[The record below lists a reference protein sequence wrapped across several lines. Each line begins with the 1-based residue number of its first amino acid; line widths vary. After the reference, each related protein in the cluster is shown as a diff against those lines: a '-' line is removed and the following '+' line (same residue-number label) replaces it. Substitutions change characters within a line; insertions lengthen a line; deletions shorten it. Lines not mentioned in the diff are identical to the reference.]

1 MSKREAILNAA
12 IELFARKGY
21 NGTAVSEIALQADVA
36 QGTVFHHFK
45 SKENLLISI
54 CDELV
59 KEYITGLGEAAAG
72 PGTGWESLE
81 RVLNFSQR
89 FKKDQYESIVVASR
103 ETWSLDRE
111 DKDLHKYFCGLMGQI
126 IEINSECIERGMA
139 DGSIKD
145 VPANITALLIHIL
158 LSGITHI
165 QTQGLLT
172 LPDLDTEVVQFCC
185 RSLCTKEVSEKE
197 QFENIGGRNYA
208 N

>member
-1 MSKREAILNAA
+1 MSKREAILKAA

-54 CDELV
+54 CEVLV
-59 KEYITGLGEAAAG
+59 KEYITGLRKAASG
-72 PGTGWESLE
+72 PGTGWEALE

-89 FKKDQYESIVVASR
+89 FKKDQHDSIVVASR

-126 IEINSECIERGMA
+126 IEIKSECIERGIA
-139 DGSIKD
+139 DGSIRE

-158 LSGITHI
+158 LSGIVHI
-165 QTQGLLT
+165 QTQGLLP

-185 RSLCTKEVSEKE
+185 RSLCTAEMSERE
-197 QFENIGGRNYA
+197 QLKNIGGRNHA
-208 N
+208 S

>member
-1 MSKREAILNAA
+1 MTKREAILDAA
-12 IELFARKGY
+12 TELFARKGY
-21 NGTAVSEIALQADVA
+21 YGTAVSEIAVQADVA

-59 KEYITGLGEAAAG
+59 KEYIIGVREAAAE

-81 RVLNFSQR
+81 SVLNFNLR
-89 FKKDQYESIVVASR
+89 FKKEQYESIVVASR

-111 DKDLHKYFCGLMGQI
+111 DEDLYKHFCGLMGQI
-126 IEINSECIERGMA
+126 IEIISGCIERGMA
-139 DGSIKD
+139 DGSIRE

-172 LPDLDTEVVQFCC
+172 LPDLDSEVIQFCC
-185 RSLCTKEVSEKE
+185 RSLCSKEMSEKE
-197 QFENIGGRNYA
+197 LFKNIGGRSDA